1 MNCIIYFVD
10 FLEDY
15 DVRVKIL
22 TDSTAFNSP
31 RSNNRS
37 HDLMLSSPANKY
49 IKDILT
55 ERADEEPE
63 SQESVADSGKTFLTT
78 VNINS

>member
-1 MNCIIYFVD
+1 
-10 FLEDY
+10 
-15 DVRVKIL
+15 
-22 TDSTAFNSP
+22 
-31 RSNNRS
+31 
-37 HDLMLSSPANKY
+37 MLSSPANKY